1 MDKPDQRLFEADLAS
16 AEFRA
21 GALKGHW
28 GLPGTEVLPEQ
39 PEWPLRILWAAAALR
54 AGTPDR
60 YYLRL
65 DLADYRTVPPTGTFW
80 DLTTGAMLE
89 TEKRPKGRPNSRFAK
104 VFRMDW
110 KDGQAFYHPYDRVA
124 VEGHNKWPTE
134 QPSLIWDV
142 NHMIVDYLEEI
153 YSLLNSGDYI
163 GL

>member
-28 GLPGTEVLPEQ
+28 GLPGTDVLPEQ
-39 PEWPLRILWAAAALR
+39 PEWPLRILWVAAAPR
-54 AGTPDR
+54 AGAPDR

-89 TEKRPKGRPNSRFAK
+89 TDEAPQGA
-104 VFRMDW
+104 
-110 KDGQAFYHPYDRVA
+110 GQQPLRQGVQNGL
-124 VEGHNKWPTE
+124 EGW
-134 QPSLIWDV
+134 PSL
-142 NHMIVDYLEEI
+142 LPP
-153 YSLLNSGDYI
+153 L
-163 GL
+163 

>member
-21 GALKGHW
+21 GALKGYW
-28 GLPGTEVLPEQ
+28 GIAGTDILPEQ
-39 PEWPLRILWAAAALR
+39 PEWPLRILWVQGAPR
-54 AGTPDR
+54 AESPDR
-60 YYLRL
+60 HYLRL
-65 DLADYRTVPPTGTFW
+65 DLADYRTAPPTGTFW
-80 DLTTGAMLE
+80 DPTTGAMLE
-89 TEKRPKGRPNSRFAK
+89 TAKRPKGRANSRFAK
-104 VFRMDW
+104 VFRTDW

-124 VEGHNKWPTE
+124 VEGHDKWPTE

-142 NHMIVDYLEEI
+142 NHTIVDYLEEI